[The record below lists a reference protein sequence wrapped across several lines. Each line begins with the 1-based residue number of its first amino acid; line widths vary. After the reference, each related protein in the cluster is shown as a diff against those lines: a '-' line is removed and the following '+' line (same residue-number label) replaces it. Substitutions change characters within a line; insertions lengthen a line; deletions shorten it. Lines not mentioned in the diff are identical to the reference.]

1 MDQTFD
7 FLAGL
12 RVIEV
17 SAFVSA
23 PLAGAI
29 LASLGAEVIRVDPLE
44 GSMDGDRW
52 PLDQEGRS
60 LYWAGLNEG
69 KRSVT
74 IDLSRNEGQELVVDL
89 IVRGDGIVLTNN
101 PAADYLGPSLEARR
115 PDVIVCQITGHPRGV
130 RAVDYTVNAA
140 VGFPD
145 VTGPADATAPV
156 NATFPAWDV
165 AAGLHA
171 ALGLISA
178 ERRRQRT
185 GQGARLTV
193 SLYETALSLTGRLGI
208 YAELAAVGSTRPR
221 IGNDLYGAFGRDFVT
236 SDRRRVM
243 IVAITAAQ
251 FRRLAGATGLEGQL
265 LRLETRLGLT
275 LRSHGDLYQARN
287 DVAALLAP
295 WFAAR
300 PMREV
305 ERILDKNG
313 VLYAPYQSF
322 SEAVAEEGVW
332 SAGVYLRDAYR
343 NDGTPV
349 VLGPHPIT
357 DGTDLAPGHIPTPGE
372 DTSAVLRDLLGY
384 SPGMMKELSSR
395 RLVP

>member
-1 MDQTFD
+1 VDQTFD
-7 FLAGL
+7 YLDGL
-12 RVIEV
+12 RVIEI

-44 GSMDGDRW
+44 GPMDGDRW

-69 KRSVT
+69 KRSVA
-74 IDLSRNEGQELVVDL
+74 IDVSRDEGQELVVDL
-89 IVRGDGIVLTNN
+89 IVGGDGIVLTNN
-101 PAADYLGPSLEARR
+101 PAAGYLGPSLEARR

-145 VTGPADATAPV
+145 ITGPVDVTVPV
-156 NATFPAWDV
+156 NAVFPAWDV

-171 ALGLISA
+171 ALGVIGA

-185 GQGARLTV
+185 GQGARLTI

-208 YAELAAVGSTRPR
+208 YAELAAIGSTRPR

-243 IVAITAAQ
+243 IVAITTAQ
-251 FRRLAGATGLEGQL
+251 FRRLAVATGLEESL
-265 LRLETRLGLT
+265 ARLETRLGRA
-275 LRSHGDLYQARN
+275 LRSHGDIYQVR
-287 DVAALLAP
+287 DDLAALLAP
-295 WFAAR
+295 WFSAR

-305 ERILDKNG
+305 EQILSKHG
-313 VLYAPYQSF
+313 VLHAPYQSF
-322 SEAVAEEGVW
+322 SEAVADDGVW
-332 SAGVYLRDAYR
+332 SAGEYLRDAYR
-343 NDGTPV
+343 TDGSQV
-349 VLGPHPIT
+349 VLGPHAFT
-357 DGTDLAPGHIPTPGE
+357 DGTDLGPGHIPTSGE
-372 DTSAVLRDLLGY
+372 DTAAVFQDLYGY
-384 SPGMMKELSSR
+384 SPEKMEELSSR

>member
-7 FLAGL
+7 YLAEL
-12 RVIEV
+12 KVIEI

-29 LASLGAEVIRVDPLE
+29 LASLGAEVIRVDPLK

-52 PLDQEGRS
+52 PLDQAGRS

-74 IDLSRNEGQELVVDL
+74 IDVSRDEGQELVVDL
-89 IVRGDGIVLTNN
+89 IVEGDGIVLTNN
-101 PAADYLGPSLEARR
+101 PAAGYLGPRLEERR
-115 PDVIVCQITGHPRGV
+115 PDVIVCQITGHPLGV

-140 VGFPD
+140 VGFPAI
-145 VTGPADATAPV
+145 TGPVEATAPV
-156 NATFPAWDV
+156 NAVFPAWDV

-171 ALGLISA
+171 ALGVISA

-185 GQGARLTV
+185 GKGARLTV

-208 YAELAAVGSTRPR
+208 YAELAAIGSTRPR

-236 SDRRRVM
+236 SDGRRVM
-243 IVAITAAQ
+243 VVAITAAQ
-251 FRRLAGATGLEGQL
+251 FRRLVVATGLEVQL
-265 LRLETRLGLT
+265 SRLETRLGRT
-275 LRSHGDLYQARN
+275 LRSHGDLYEARS
-287 DVAALLAP
+287 DLAALLAP
-295 WFAAR
+295 WFAER

-305 ERILDKNG
+305 DQILSKHS

-322 SEAVAEEGVW
+322 SENVAEDGVW
-332 SAGVYLRDAYR
+332 SAGEYLRATYR
-343 NDGTPV
+343 TDGSQV
-349 VLGPHPIT
+349 VLGPQPFS
-357 DGTDLAPGHIPTPGE
+357 DGTDLGPGHIPTPGE
-372 DTSAVLRDLLGY
+372 DTAAVLRGLLGY
-384 SPGMMKELSSR
+384 SPETMEELSTR